1 MKLNK
6 KNWLLVF
13 KILFPVSILFL
24 IVIESENM
32 VKSIDFNLLKSHFI
46 ELTPLKLIFI
56 IIVGLVAMAPT
67 LFYDVILCKILNL
80 KIKVQK
86 LFSLAWII
94 NSFSNFLGF
103 GGAIGLSLRTYFFKN
118 YVKEKSLIIKNIAKV
133 SVFYLSGTSIFCL
146 ITAVGMIKP
155 TFLTNMK
162 WLKIAVWFLAMYIPF
177 ILLSLKLK
185 NRNNRR
191 FSFRQSKIFSL
202 IIVSIFEKIGSLLLI
217 FVIARLLSIHIQLI
231 QLFPIYSIATCAGFL
246 SMLPGGIGSF
256 DFILLMG
263 FQYHHIPSE
272 TALLVLLLFRIC
284 YYFIPFII
292 GCGLFGTRILNQFIH
307 YLVKGKNQKT
317 EPQSVNS

>member
-1 MKLNK
+1 
-6 KNWLLVF
+6 
-13 KILFPVSILFL
+13 
-24 IVIESENM
+24 
-32 VKSIDFNLLKSHFI
+32 
-46 ELTPLKLIFI
+46 
-56 IIVGLVAMAPT
+56 
-67 LFYDVILCKILNL
+67 
-80 KIKVQK
+80 
-86 LFSLAWII
+86 
-94 NSFSNFLGF
+94 
-103 GGAIGLSLRTYFFKN
+103 
-118 YVKEKSLIIKNIAKV
+118 
-133 SVFYLSGTSIFCL
+133 
-146 ITAVGMIKP
+146 
-155 TFLTNMK
+155 MK

-263 FQYHHIPSE
+263 FHYHHISSE